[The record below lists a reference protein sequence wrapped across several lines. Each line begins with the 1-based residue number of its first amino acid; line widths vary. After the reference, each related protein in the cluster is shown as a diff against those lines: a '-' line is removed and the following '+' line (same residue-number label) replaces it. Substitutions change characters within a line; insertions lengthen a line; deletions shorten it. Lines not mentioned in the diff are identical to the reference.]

1 MMESKAYNEK
11 EMRKRKVY
19 NVRDVKELLDIGY
32 NKAYELMK
40 CDSFPSFNIGNKW
53 LVPIDKFDEWL
64 MKQSKA
70 GKW

>member
-1 MMESKAYNEK
+1 MIKS
-11 EMRKRKVY
+11 KVY
-19 NVRDVKELLDIGY
+19 NVNDIKKLLGIGN

-64 MKQSKA
+64 MNQNKSNE
-70 GKW
+70 GGTNGVFR